1 MAPLLPIAL
10 QLVQFAPHLMRFF
23 GAGESS
29 TKVVESVV
37 DVAKE
42 VTGATSPEEAL
53 EMLKTNAEAQAAFRQ
68 RSLELDGELEKA
80 YLTDR
85 QDARKRDAGFIAA
98 GTRNYRA
105 DLMAAGAFVVV
116 IIIAWKVWT
125 APDLPEYAK
134 GIITLVLGRFLGY
147 CDQIFQF
154 EFGSVRDITK
164 KVK

>member
-10 QLVQFAPHLMRFF
+10 QLAQFAPHIMRFF
-23 GAGESS
+23 GAGETS

-37 DVAKE
+37 DVAKT

-53 EMLKTNAEAQAAFRQ
+53 EILKENTEAQRMFQ
-68 RSLELDGELEKA
+68 QHLMELDTELEKS
-80 YLTDR
+80 YLMDR
-85 QDARKRDAGFIAA
+85 QDARKRDAAFLTA

-105 DLMAAGAFVVV
+105 DLMVAGAFIVVFV
-116 IIIAWKVWT
+116 IAWKVWT
-125 APDLPEYAK
+125 APALPEYAK

-154 EFGSVRDITK
+154 EFGSVRDK
-164 KVK
+164 KGGKA